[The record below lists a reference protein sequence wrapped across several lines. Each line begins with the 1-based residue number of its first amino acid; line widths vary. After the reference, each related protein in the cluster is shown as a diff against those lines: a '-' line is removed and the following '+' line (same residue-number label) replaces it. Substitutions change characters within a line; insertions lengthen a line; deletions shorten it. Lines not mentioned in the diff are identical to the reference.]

1 MHQYMCPNIVPKG
14 RLSKYY
20 LFIVLVNFFLHLME
34 NTSDSKW
41 KVFFKWR
48 EGYTSSVS
56 IL

>member
-14 RLSKYY
+14 RLRKYY

-48 EGYTSSVS
+48 EGYASSVS

>member
-34 NTSDSKW
+34 NTSDSKG

-48 EGYTSSVS
+48 EASSIS